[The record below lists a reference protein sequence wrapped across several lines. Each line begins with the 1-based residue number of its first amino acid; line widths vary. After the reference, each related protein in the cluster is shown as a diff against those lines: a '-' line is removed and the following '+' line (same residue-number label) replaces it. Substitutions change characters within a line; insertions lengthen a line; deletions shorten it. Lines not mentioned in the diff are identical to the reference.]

1 MFTFF
6 KSSRRIYTKILTVV
20 QGMKF
25 LEVSLFLSYIESA
38 FFFFLDFPFKK
49 KSLLKVLSVV
59 KDQGHFHP
67 Y

>member
-6 KSSRRIYTKILTVV
+6 KSSRRIYTKILTVD

-25 LEVSLFLSYIESA
+25 LEVLLFLSYIESA
-38 FFFFLDFPFKK
+38 FFFDFPFKK
-49 KSLLKVLSVV
+49 KSLLKLLSVV
-59 KDQGHFHP
+59 KDQGHFHS